1 MDASLKI
8 QVVSLSGR
16 PPDMPWE
23 VCLDHNGGTIG
34 RLATNQLVLPDP
46 ERRVS
51 GVHVRI
57 VHGRDGYFALR
68 EGRNQTLLNGAPLR
82 AGHQALLRDGDELAV
97 SVYRLRVFLTADG
110 AVAAPVRTSPR
121 SVLFFSWETCT
132 DTGPGKAGERPQAGG
147 PVCPPPPQAAIPG
160 GGASAPGDARASF
173 WSGPPP
179 TTAMQ
184 SFFEAAST
192 RKAIDAALERF
203 NPANLEHR
211 LRQNFIFDSV
221 LSGHRKALLWD
232 VFGSLYGEIAREAGD
247 EIRNA
252 LLTEFDRMGEHVQQ
266 RPAAT
271 ERDSG
276 ETR

>member
-23 VCLDHNGGTIG
+23 VCLDHNGGTIV
-34 RLATNQLVLPDP
+34 RPDP

-57 VHGRDGYFALR
+57 VHGRDGYFVLR
-68 EGRNQTLLNGAPLR
+68 EGRNQTLLNGTPLR
-82 AGHQALLRDGDELAV
+82 AGHQALLRDGDELAL

-110 AVAAPVRTSPR
+110 ARGAPVRTSPR

-132 DTGPGKAGERPQAGG
+132 DPGPGTAGERPQAGG
-147 PVCPPPPQAAIPG
+147 PVRPAARQAAIPN
-160 GGASAPGDARASF
+160 GGAQAPGDVRASF
-173 WSGPPP
+173 WSGLPP

-184 SFFEAAST
+184 SFLEAAPT
-192 RKAIDAALERF
+192 RKALEAALQRF
-203 NPANLEHR
+203 NPANLEPR

-232 VFGSLYGEIAREAGD
+232 VFGRLYGEIVREAGE

-252 LLTEFDRMGEHVQQ
+252 LLTEFNRMGEHVQQ
-266 RPAAT
+266 RPAVT